1 MSKANNSAVP
11 AAERLRKQ
19 AIGRRKYRE
28 TLDCAAT
35 ATISL
40 GGIGILA
47 TLVMLL
53 AYLIYVVRPLFV
65 PAEIAHVATFSA
77 TPSQAMRLSPVL
89 LSIDER
95 SEFVLRLDQ
104 SGQFSLIDLG
114 SEAIVQTS
122 RLPVA
127 QSAEVSAVALSTG
140 ERTMMAIGLNSGEVL
155 LVSAEYDSAARP
167 EAGARD
173 VSPLHSYPF
182 GRLPLFTM
190 SEPVSGLA
198 ISQQGDE
205 IQVVAVGANGQIELA
220 TGKRQSSLT
229 ALLNPSSVPEY
240 EWTVAISEAHVSGA
254 SRVFID
260 GDHQHVFALDSD
272 GRLIAFSIRGLH
284 EGGAESFSSDAIAN
298 QPGKVVDAE
307 MLVGGRSLMIADDL
321 GQIGQWFFDVR
332 SGELLL
338 HQARV
343 FLAAQVPLHL
353 LESEQRH
360 KNIGAV
366 DIDGVF
372 RLFNTT
378 ADRLLAEQ
386 ALVGEGIAAMT
397 ISPRGD
403 LLLTESESGQ
413 FLTYQIDSPH
423 PEISWSALWKRVW
436 YEGYPDPAFV
446 WQSSASGN
454 VYEPKYSLMPLTFG
468 TLKAAFY
475 AMLLAAPLAVCGAI
489 FTGYFMAPGMRR
501 TVKPLVE
508 LMEALPSVVLGFLAG
523 LWLAPFVEKN
533 LLGVF
538 VLVILLPVTILTA
551 SVAWMFFPRRLR
563 HSIPEGWEAALLVPV
578 IILISWFAIW
588 VAGPFEFWLFGGD
601 IKAWLGSELGLAYD
615 QRNAMIVGFAMGF
628 AVIPT
633 IFSIAEDAIFT
644 VPRQLSNGSLAL
656 GATPWQTLAKVIL
669 PMASPGIFSAL
680 MIGFGRAVG
689 ETMIVLMATGNTP
702 IMDINIFE
710 GMRTLAANIAVEVPE
725 TDVNGSHY
733 RVLFLSALVLF
744 AFTFL
749 VNTIAELVRQRLRRR
764 YSLI

>member
-1 MSKANNSAVP
+1 MSKANNSALP

-40 GGIGILA
+40 GGMGILA

-77 TPSQAMRLSPVL
+77 APSQAMRLSPLL

-114 SEAIVQTS
+114 SESIVQTS

-155 LVSAEYDSAARP
+155 LVSAEYDTAAWP

-173 VSPLHSYPF
+173 VSPRHSYTL

-190 SEPVSGLA
+190 SESVSGLA

-220 TGKRQSSLT
+220 TGTRQSSLT
-229 ALLNPSSVPEY
+229 ALLNPASVPEY
-240 EWTVAISEAHVSGA
+240 VWNVARSEAQVSGA

-272 GRLIAFSIRGLH
+272 DRLLAFSIRGLH

-343 FLAAQVPLHL
+343 FLAAQVPLYQ
-353 LESEQRH
+353 LESAQRQ
-360 KNIGAV
+360 KNIGVV
-366 DIDGVF
+366 DINGVF

-386 ALVGEGIAAMT
+386 ALIGEGIEAMT

-413 FLTYQIDSPH
+413 FQTYQIDSPH

-436 YEGYPDPAFV
+436 YEGYPDPDFV

-454 VYEPKYSLMPLTFG
+454 FYEPKYSLMPLTFG

-475 AMLLAAPLAVCGAI
+475 AMLLAAPMAVCGAI

-508 LMEALPSVVLGFLAG
+508 LMEALPTVVLGFLAG
-523 LWLAPFVEKN
+523 LWLAPFVEQN

-538 VLVILLPVTILTA
+538 ALVILLPVTILTA
-551 SVAWMFFPRRLR
+551 SVAWMFFPRQVR
-563 HSIPEGWEAALLVPV
+563 HCIPEGWEAALLVPV
-578 IILISWFAIW
+578 IILSSWFALW

-601 IKAWLGSELGLAYD
+601 IKAWLGSELRLAYD

-669 PMASPGIFSAL
+669 PTASPGIFSAL

>member
-1 MSKANNSAVP
+1 MSKANNSAVS

-53 AYLIYVVRPLFV
+53 AYLIYVVHPLFV

-155 LVSAEYDSAARP
+155 LLSAEYDTAAWP

-173 VSPLHSYPF
+173 VSPRHSYPL

-190 SEPVSGLA
+190 SESVSGLA

-220 TGKRQSSLT
+220 TGTRQSSLT
-229 ALLNPSSVPEY
+229 ASLNPESVPEY
-240 EWTVAISEAHVSGA
+240 EWNVARSEAQVSDA

-272 GRLIAFSIRGLH
+272 DRLLAFSIRGLH
-284 EGGAESFSSDAIAN
+284 EGGAEPFSSDAIAN

-307 MLVGGRSLMIADDL
+307 MLVGGRSLMIADDQ

-338 HQARV
+338 HKVRV
-343 FLAAQVPLHL
+343 FLAAQVSLYQ
-353 LESEQRH
+353 LESEQRQ
-360 KNIGAV
+360 KNIGVV
-366 DIDGVF
+366 DINGVF
-372 RLFNTT
+372 KLFNTT

-386 ALVGEGIAAMT
+386 TLVGEGIEAMT

-403 LLLTESESGQ
+403 LLLTESESGKFQ
-413 FLTYQIDSPH
+413 TYQIDSPH

-436 YEGYPDPAFV
+436 YEGYPDPDFV
-446 WQSSASGN
+446 WQSSAS
-454 VYEPKYSLMPLTFG
+454 
-468 TLKAAFY
+468 
-475 AMLLAAPLAVCGAI
+475 
-489 FTGYFMAPGMRR
+489 
-501 TVKPLVE
+501 
-508 LMEALPSVVLGFLAG
+508 
-523 LWLAPFVEKN
+523 
-533 LLGVF
+533 
-538 VLVILLPVTILTA
+538 
-551 SVAWMFFPRRLR
+551 
-563 HSIPEGWEAALLVPV
+563 
-578 IILISWFAIW
+578 
-588 VAGPFEFWLFGGD
+588 
-601 IKAWLGSELGLAYD
+601 
-615 QRNAMIVGFAMGF
+615 
-628 AVIPT
+628 
-633 IFSIAEDAIFT
+633 
-644 VPRQLSNGSLAL
+644 
-656 GATPWQTLAKVIL
+656 
-669 PMASPGIFSAL
+669 
-680 MIGFGRAVG
+680 
-689 ETMIVLMATGNTP
+689 
-702 IMDINIFE
+702 
-710 GMRTLAANIAVEVPE
+710 
-725 TDVNGSHY
+725 
-733 RVLFLSALVLF
+733 
-744 AFTFL
+744 
-749 VNTIAELVRQRLRRR
+749 
-764 YSLI
+764 

>member
-1 MSKANNSAVP
+1 MSKANNSALP

-155 LVSAEYDSAARP
+155 LVSAEYDTAAWP

-173 VSPLHSYPF
+173 VSPRHSYTL

-190 SEPVSGLA
+190 SESVSGLA

-220 TGKRQSSLT
+220 TGTRQSSLT
-229 ALLNPSSVPEY
+229 ASLNPESVPEY
-240 EWTVAISEAHVSGA
+240 EWNVARSEAQVSDA

-272 GRLIAFSIRGLH
+272 DRLLAFSIRGLH
-284 EGGAESFSSDAIAN
+284 EGGAEPFSSDAIAN

-307 MLVGGRSLMIADDL
+307 MLVGGRSLMIADDQ

-338 HQARV
+338 HKVRV
-343 FLAAQVPLHL
+343 FLAAQVSLYQ
-353 LESEQRH
+353 LESEQRQ
-360 KNIGAV
+360 KNIGVV
-366 DIDGVF
+366 DINGVF

-386 ALVGEGIAAMT
+386 TLVGEGIEAMT

-403 LLLTESESGQ
+403 LLLTESKSGKFQ
-413 FLTYQIDSPH
+413 TYQIDSPH

-436 YEGYPDPAFV
+436 YEGYPDPDFV

-454 VYEPKYSLMPLTFG
+454 FYEPKYSLMPLTFG

-475 AMLLAAPLAVCGAI
+475 AMLLAAPMAVCGAI

-508 LMEALPSVVLGFLAG
+508 LMEALPTVVLGFLAG
-523 LWLAPFVEKN
+523 LWLAPFVEQN

-538 VLVILLPVTILTA
+538 ALVILLPLTILTA
-551 SVAWMFFPRRLR
+551 SVAWMFFPRQVR
-563 HSIPEGWEAALLVPV
+563 HCIPEGWEAALLVPV
-578 IILISWFAIW
+578 IILSSWFALW
-588 VAGPFEFWLFGGD
+588 AAGPFEFWLFGGD
-601 IKAWLGSELGLAYD
+601 IKAWLGSELRLAYD

-669 PMASPGIFSAL
+669 PTASPGIFSAL

>member
-1 MSKANNSAVP
+1 MSKANNSALP

-53 AYLIYVVRPLFV
+53 AYLIYVVHPLFV

-155 LVSAEYDSAARP
+155 LVSAEYDTAAWP

-173 VSPLHSYPF
+173 VSPRHSYPL

-190 SEPVSGLA
+190 SDSVSGLA

-220 TGKRQSSLT
+220 TGTRQSSLT
-229 ALLNPSSVPEY
+229 ASLNPKSVPEY
-240 EWTVAISEAHVSGA
+240 EWNVARSEAQVSDA

-272 GRLIAFSIRGLH
+272 DRLLAFSIRGLH
-284 EGGAESFSSDAIAN
+284 EGGAEPFSSDAIAN

-307 MLVGGRSLMIADDL
+307 MLVGGRSLMIADDQ

-338 HQARV
+338 HKVRV
-343 FLAAQVPLHL
+343 FLAAQVSLYQ
-353 LESEQRH
+353 LESEQRQ
-360 KNIGAV
+360 KNIGVV
-366 DIDGVF
+366 DINGVF
-372 RLFNTT
+372 KLFNTT

-386 ALVGEGIAAMT
+386 TLVGEGIEAMT

-403 LLLTESESGQ
+403 LLLTESKSGKFQ
-413 FLTYQIDSPH
+413 TYQIDSPH

-436 YEGYPDPAFV
+436 YEGYPDPDFV

-454 VYEPKYSLMPLTFG
+454 FYEPKYSLMPLTFG

-475 AMLLAAPLAVCGAI
+475 AMLLAAPMAVCGAI

-508 LMEALPSVVLGFLAG
+508 LMEALPTVVLGFLAG
-523 LWLAPFVEKN
+523 LWLAPFVEQN

-538 VLVILLPVTILTA
+538 ALVILLPLTILTA
-551 SVAWMFFPRRLR
+551 SVAWMFFPRQVR
-563 HSIPEGWEAALLVPV
+563 HCIPEGWEAALLVPV
-578 IILISWFAIW
+578 IILSSWFALW
-588 VAGPFEFWLFGGD
+588 AAGPFEFWLFGGD
-601 IKAWLGSELGLAYD
+601 IKAWLGSELRLAYD

-669 PMASPGIFSAL
+669 PTASPGIFSAL